1 MRTNLPITNTEH
13 LLSENALLISTTDL
27 QGNITL
33 FNQDFQEYSGFSYDE
48 LMGASHNIVRHPD
61 TPAPAFSEMWHHL
74 QNDKPYMILV
84 KNRRKN
90 GDHYW
95 VNAFVT
101 ATKENGKVIGYQS
114 VRTKPTRQ
122 DVEQGQRCYDRLNKG
137 RARISVKDFE
147 IHRALPTICVL
158 GSVAGGILNWSLELS
173 GALAL
178 GSSVAGGVVAGL
190 VSISCLSSYRALV
203 RKSKQYINS
212 DMLNEMYA
220 DNISG
225 IGQLTTH
232 IAMANAQTKTI
243 LERVSH
249 SAKDLT
255 TLSEDAAV
263 VANQTNSSL
272 ASQAAEIINMQ
283 EAFSE
288 MVSSVSEVAKNVQ
301 LTADETTLVS
311 KESISSKALM
321 DTTITDI
328 NRLASGLEN
337 VVSRL
342 ASLRLAS
349 NEIGS
354 ILEVI
359 TGIAEQTN
367 LLALNAA
374 IEAARAGEQG
384 RGFAVVADE
393 VRSLATKTQESTEK
407 IKATIDKLQN
417 ESKEAETVTH
427 QAMEQVTSCVD
438 KVVKSGESMTTI
450 TGSIETINRM
460 NTQNSTTA
468 EEQRIV
474 SGNVH
479 NMFSSI
485 SEEIKATEDMSLKN
499 SETAQALSTSVKQI
513 MQSLTT

>member
-1 MRTNLPITNTEH
+1 MRTNLPITNSEH
-13 LLSENALLISTTDL
+13 LLSEKALLISTTDL

-33 FNQDFQEYSGFSYDE
+33 FNKDFQEYSGFSHEE

-61 TPAPAFSEMWHHL
+61 TPAAAFAEMWHHL
-74 QNDKPYMILV
+74 QSDKPYMILV

-101 ATKENGKVIGYQS
+101 AIKENGKVIGYQS
-114 VRTKPTRQ
+114 VRTKPSRQ
-122 DVEQGQRCYDRLNKG
+122 NVEQAQRTYDRLNKG
-137 RARISVKDFE
+137 SSRFSLGDIELTKS
-147 IHRALPTICVL
+147 LPLTCL
-158 GSVAGGILNWSLELS
+158 FGSVVGGIINFSIGLTGI
-173 GALAL
+173 GALMTTLGAGVGASIVAMAAL
-178 GSSVAGGVVAGL
+178 GGYRELVANSRL
-190 VSISCLSSYRALV
+190 
-203 RKSKQYINS
+203 YINS
-212 DMLNEMYA
+212 DTLNEMYA
-220 DNISG
+220 NSTSG
-225 IGQLTTH
+225 VGQLTTH
-232 IAMANAQTKTI
+232 LAMANGQTRTI
-243 LERVSH
+243 LERVTH

-255 TLSEDAAV
+255 SLSEDAAV
-263 VANQTNSSL
+263 VANQTNTSL
-272 ASQAAEIINMQ
+272 ASQASEIINMQ

-301 LTADETTLVS
+301 LTAEETQLVS
-311 KESISSKALM
+311 QESSTSKSLM
-321 DTTITDI
+321 DTTISDI
-328 NRLASGLEN
+328 NRLANGLED

-342 ASLRLAS
+342 ASLRVAS

-417 ESKEAETVTH
+417 ESKEAEAVTQ
-427 QAMEQVTSCVD
+427 QAMVQVTSCVD
-438 KVVKSGESMTTI
+438 NVVKSGESMTTI

-460 NTQNSTTA
+460 NTQNSATA

-479 NMFSSI
+479 NMFTSI
-485 SEEIKATEDMSLKN
+485 SDEIKATEEMSQQTATS
-499 SETAQALSTSVKQI
+499 SEGLSKSVKEI